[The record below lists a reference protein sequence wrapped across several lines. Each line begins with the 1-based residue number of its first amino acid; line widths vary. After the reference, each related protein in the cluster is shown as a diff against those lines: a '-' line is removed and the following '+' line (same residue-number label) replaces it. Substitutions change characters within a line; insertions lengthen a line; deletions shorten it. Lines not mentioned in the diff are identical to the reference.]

1 MSPQMQSG
9 FELVVIGMGTVF
21 VFLGVLVVI
30 TIIMSRILNR
40 IAPEFTVLDDK
51 PQEFIINEQL
61 LAVLQDAV
69 RQHRARRKKR

>member
-9 FELVVIGMGTVF
+9 FEIVVIGMGTVF

-30 TIIMSRILNR
+30 TIIMSKILNKV
-40 IAPEFTVLDDK
+40 APEFIVLDDK
-51 PQEFIINEQL
+51 PQEFVINEQL

-69 RQHRARRKKR
+69 RQHRAKKKKL

>member
-9 FELVVIGMGTVF
+9 FEIVVIGMGTVF

-30 TIIMSRILNR
+30 TIIMSKILNKV
-40 IAPEFTVLDDK
+40 APEFIVLDDK
-51 PQEFIINEQL
+51 PQEFVINEQL

-69 RQHRARRKKR
+69 RQHRARKKKP

>member
-9 FELVVIGMGTVF
+9 FEIVVIGMGTVF

-30 TIIMSRILNR
+30 TIIMSKILNKV
-40 IAPEFTVLDDK
+40 APEFIVLDDK
-51 PQEFIINEQL
+51 PQEFVINEQL

-69 RQHRARRKKR
+69 HQHRARKKKP